1 MSYLFQFDD
10 NYNSEDDSDYVPGE
24 SDDSSEDSYDSDN
37 SDESSEDSESDTVT
51 EIKLKDVIPTHIR
64 IYGGRRMLIKY
75 TKKSTRIR
83 KQPVR
88 YQSK

>member
-51 EIKLKDVIPTHIR
+51 EIKLKDW
-64 IYGGRRMLIKY
+64 YGDNPQR
-75 TKKSTRIR
+75 KKHEKTNI
-83 KQPVR
+83 VTD
-88 YQSK
+88 